1 MAEKEIT
8 VEQKLRTLYD
18 LQLIDS
24 RIDQIRAI
32 QGELPLEVQDLE
44 DEIEGLNTRLG
55 RLTEDYQKAEENLKA
70 LKKAII
76 ESKDAIIR
84 YETQQKSV
92 RNNREYDA
100 LRGEIEYEELNI
112 THAEKLIREASVK
125 IEAHKANIA
134 LTEEKIQTLGGK
146 LSVKQSELDG
156 ILAETQRE
164 MESLQEKADE
174 ISAQIEPRLLTAY
187 RKIRARVHNGLAVVS
202 IDRGASEGS
211 YFTIPAQRQI
221 EIAMRK
227 KIIADENSGRI
238 LVDPVLAAE
247 EREKMAPLFANFEI

>member
-84 YETQQKSV
+84 
-92 RNNREYDA
+92 
-100 LRGEIEYEELNI
+100 
-112 THAEKLIREASVK
+112 
-125 IEAHKANIA
+125 
-134 LTEEKIQTLGGK
+134 
-146 LSVKQSELDG
+146 
-156 ILAETQRE
+156 
-164 MESLQEKADE
+164 
-174 ISAQIEPRLLTAY
+174 
-187 RKIRARVHNGLAVVS
+187 
-202 IDRGASEGS
+202 
-211 YFTIPAQRQI
+211 
-221 EIAMRK
+221 
-227 KIIADENSGRI
+227 
-238 LVDPVLAAE
+238 
-247 EREKMAPLFANFEI
+247 